1 MATMVVSPAC
11 AQSSLYPASH
21 QKGCT
26 EEEGLANGFL
36 TNWLQDFVT
45 FKDVAIQF
53 TQEEWALL
61 DPSHRTLYR
70 DVVLENCR
78 NLASLGKPNIIP
90 ISKLEQEDKVM
101 TEERGITPDTC
112 PGEYKVDMTPYEDIS
127 RGLGV

>member
-1 MATMVVSPAC
+1 MATMVVSPTC

-36 TNWLQDFVT
+36 TNWLQHFVT
-45 FKDVAIQF
+45 FKDVARQF

-61 DPSHRTLYR
+61 DPSHRTLYK

-78 NLASLGKPNIIP
+78 NLASLGNQIDKPSQ

-112 PGEYKVDMTPYEDIS
+112 PDRIQEEF
-127 RGLGV
+127 